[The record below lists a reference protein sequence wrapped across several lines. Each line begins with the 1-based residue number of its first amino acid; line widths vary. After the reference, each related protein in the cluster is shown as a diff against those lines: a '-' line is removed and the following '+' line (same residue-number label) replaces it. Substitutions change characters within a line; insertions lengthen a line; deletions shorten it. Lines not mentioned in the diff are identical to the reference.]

1 MYIRLYTYKFSK
13 SKFIESTMSSNIRW
27 GDVSDSDDEYQASIG
42 VRERYSRAVN
52 GENNDD
58 SDSGSDGDYAVQ
70 APYSRSGNSN
80 RRSNNGYGHGHGHR
94 HGGHSDNRTRHSRA
108 NHDNINGGKSKRNG
122 QQQQKQSRG
131 NQNTRQLRGRSRGHP
146 EQINDWK
153 AEAVRSKIIKNVSAD
168 SLSGGK
174 SWMEQRKKK
183 QEERERQIHREQS
196 KLLEDKR
203 KNQMKGLKEAVTI
216 LQNDRRKQEKPFK
229 SREEELIDDFKRKL
243 GVPMAVQPMDE
254 CQASR
259 TSWTALRDGRVKIF
273 LREKS

>member
-1 MYIRLYTYKFSK
+1 
-13 SKFIESTMSSNIRW
+13 MSSNIRW

-52 GENNDD
+52 GENDDD
-58 SDSGSDGDYAVQ
+58 SNSGSDGDYAVR

-80 RRSNNGYGHGHGHR
+80 RRPNNGYG
-94 HGGHSDNRTRHSRA
+94 HGGHSDNRTRHSRS
-108 NHDNINGGKSKRNG
+108 NHDNVNGGRGKRNG
-122 QQQQKQSRG
+122 QQSRG
-131 NQNTRQLRGRSRGHP
+131 NQNTRKLRGRSRGHD
-146 EQINDWK
+146 EQVNDWK

-216 LQNDRRKQEKPFK
+216 LQNDRRKQVKPLK

-259 TSWTALRDGRVKIF
+259 MSWTALRDGRVKIF